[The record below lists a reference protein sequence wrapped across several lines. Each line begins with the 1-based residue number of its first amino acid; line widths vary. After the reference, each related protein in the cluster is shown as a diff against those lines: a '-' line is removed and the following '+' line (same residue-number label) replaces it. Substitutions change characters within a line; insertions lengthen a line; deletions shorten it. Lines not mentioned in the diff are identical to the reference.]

1 MLQVHGNLNIGVS
14 TQQLMLCWQWVHFWP
29 SCGIKTVS
37 VFDQIPMLVLSLLN
51 PLQSQNL
58 LFQIDLPQ
66 VYFLFGDFFAS
77 NPIVPVFHGPF
88 PPPRASGPQWFVK
101 VIREHDKFR
110 NVVSMR
116 AQSTHYTSQVRNKK
130 LLDDFL
136 PNDSINFH
144 FCRLS
149 PN

>member
-1 MLQVHGNLNIGVS
+1 
-14 TQQLMLCWQWVHFWP
+14 
-29 SCGIKTVS
+29 
-37 VFDQIPMLVLSLLN
+37 
-51 PLQSQNL
+51 
-58 LFQIDLPQ
+58 
-66 VYFLFGDFFAS
+66 
-77 NPIVPVFHGPF
+77 
-88 PPPRASGPQWFVK
+88 
-101 VIREHDKFR
+101 
-110 NVVSMR
+110 MR